1 MLSLTARLDIRD
13 IVPDNHLLTDM
24 LFQRAATA
32 DSSPSP
38 SDSREITAARST
50 GSKLAD
56 GDRPLTCMFFFFASQ
71 MKHNLQAA
79 DQELVRRGRMPDCP
93 THKLDSMI
101 DRIGMH
107 ASYSPLISKFDTY
120 PVEIPENVAGSRSKA
135 ALSRQEAHDTVMM
148 IKFRDKRAREDW
160 IATKEWQ
167 DFMHSTD
174 AEGVF
179 RRMPHVRCASSL
191 RGLMDPVDSLLA

>member
-1 MLSLTARLDIRD
+1 MQ
-13 IVPDNHLLTDM
+13 
-24 LFQRAATA
+24 FQRMTSSTSPAA
-32 DSSPSP
+32 DS
-38 SDSREITAARST
+38 RGIEARPK
-50 GSKLAD
+50 GAQIAD
-56 GDRPLTCMFFFFASQ
+56 GDKPLTCMFFFFASQ

-79 DQELVRRGRMPDCP
+79 DPDLVRRGRMLDRP
-93 THKLDSMI
+93 THKLNSMI

-107 ASYSPLISKFDTY
+107 ASYSPLIAKFETY
-120 PVEIPENVAGSRSKA
+120 PVEIPEPRAGPRPKQR
-135 ALSRQEAHDTVMM
+135 LSREEAHDTIMM

-167 DFMHSTD
+167 EFVQSTD
-174 AEGVF
+174 SERVF